1 MRGSTRPKA
10 VIDYEAD
17 PSYNVC
23 SWERGVLG
31 MAKSPLRLLHG
42 KGATARPFKSTKVI
56 PIVPSRQI
64 TDPREL
70 YVPPPG
76 KGSVVL
82 STRVEPEIGQQ
93 IEHIVQGGQT
103 AFSTKNDY
111 LRAAVCYFHEN
122 IVAPLLRDKLLV
134 KDIHF
139 TSAKIRMA
147 RMTTRLR
154 DYDTFINAYKDA
166 LMKLAKLDCREEVA
180 EMWVDARRT
189 AKRGGDE
196 FYRIV
201 VKWMESDPA
210 LRRVR
215 EIVREEKANR

>member
-1 MRGSTRPKA
+1 
-10 VIDYEAD
+10 
-17 PSYNVC
+17 
-23 SWERGVLG
+23 
-31 MAKSPLRLLHG
+31 MAKSPLTLLPG

-56 PIVPSRQI
+56 PLVPSRQI

-70 YVPPPG
+70 YVAPPG

-111 LRAAVCYFHEN
+111 LRAAVCYFHEHV
-122 IVAPLLRDKLLV
+122 IAPMLRDKLLA

-139 TSAKIRMA
+139 TAAKIRRT

-154 DYDTFINAYKDA
+154 DYETFVNAYKDA
-166 LMKLAKLDCREEVA
+166 LLKLAKLDCRDEVV
-180 EMWVDARRT
+180 ELWHDAKKT
-189 AKRGGDE
+189 AKMGGEE
-196 FYRIV
+196 FHRIV
-201 VKWMESDPA
+201 LKWMESDPT
-210 LRRVR
+210 LGKVR
-215 EIVREEKANR
+215 GMVKDHEREGE